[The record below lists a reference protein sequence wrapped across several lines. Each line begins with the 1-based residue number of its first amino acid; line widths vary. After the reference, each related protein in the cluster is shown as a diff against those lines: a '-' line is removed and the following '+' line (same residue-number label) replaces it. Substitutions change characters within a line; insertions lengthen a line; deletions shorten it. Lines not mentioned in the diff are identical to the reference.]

1 MGTLAGTSSILGSKD
16 GHLRLKSLLASASKD
31 TRPSFE
37 VLFLINI
44 QISLKEFKWWIL
56 FIFKSVCFIIKKNLI
71 IDDNCTFVK
80 KNSYM
85 SLRSV
90 PKPFNVEP
98 RKKLKI
104 IILIILEMQAS

>member
-44 QISLKEFKWWIL
+44 QISLKEFDY
-56 FIFKSVCFIIKKNLI
+56 

-104 IILIILEMQAS
+104 IILIILEMQVS